1 MTQSP
6 GRAPDRTKK
15 LVTYGVITA
24 AALVLGYI
32 EAQIPYFFTVP
43 GIKLGL
49 ANTAAVFALYRLS
62 WGGAVAISAVR
73 VLVFGLLFTSPF
85 SMLFSAAG
93 AAVSLAVMILL
104 KKTGKFSPVGVS
116 AAGGAA
122 HNLGQIAVAA
132 VVMENTGVY
141 WFFPVLCISG
151 VVSGTAVGI
160 IAGLIV
166 KRMKNARI

>member
-62 WGGAVAISAVR
+62 
-73 VLVFGLLFTSPF
+73 
-85 SMLFSAAG
+85 
-93 AAVSLAVMILL
+93 
-104 KKTGKFSPVGVS
+104 
-116 AAGGAA
+116 
-122 HNLGQIAVAA
+122 
-132 VVMENTGVY
+132 
-141 WFFPVLCISG
+141 
-151 VVSGTAVGI
+151 
-160 IAGLIV
+160 
-166 KRMKNARI
+166 